1 MEQVIGI
8 DFDNTLVD
16 YSGLAYRLARE
27 RGLVEAAVPQN
38 KRDIRDQIR
47 QRPNGELEWQRLRAD
62 LYGHRIQEAP
72 CSEGVA
78 DFARRCRQQGVR
90 LAVVSHK
97 SVAAS
102 QDVSGMNLRDAAR
115 AWMAA
120 HGVFDPEGLGLAGA
134 QVFFPAAPAG
144 DKLLRIG
151 AVGATPFIDDLE
163 EAFLEPSFPASVGRI
178 LYAPSG
184 ASQAVTGVQV
194 CATWQSIS
202 DFLFNN
208 TH

>member
-38 KRDIRDQIR
+38 KRDIRDHIR
-47 QRPNGELEWQRLRAD
+47 QRPNGELEWQRLQAD

-78 DFARRCRQQGVR
+78 DFARRCRQRGVR
-90 LAVVSHK
+90 LVVVSHK

-120 HGVFDPEGLGLAGA
+120 HGVFDPEGLGLAGDD
-134 QVFFPAAPAG
+134 VFFEATRAE
-144 DKLLRIG
+144 KLLRISALG
-151 AVGATPFIDDLE
+151 CTHFIDDLE
-163 EAFLEPSFPASVGRI
+163 ETFLEPSFPASVGRI